1 MEAVAELTRGPFR
14 ETAIP
19 GVVVFAPQPVIDE
32 RGWFSRTLD
41 LAWLEEAG
49 LETRFVHHNQSR
61 SRRGV
66 VRGMHVRAGRGE
78 VKLVRCARG
87 AVVDYVVDVRPWSPA
102 FGRVERLVLDDDSL
116 QLLYLPP
123 FVAHGFQVVSD
134 VADVCYLHSQP
145 YEAGAELAIA
155 WNDPAL
161 GIAWP
166 VVPAIVSDRDAA
178 APHLADVDVGEAFE
192 RGDASDGQ
200 GEIRSGIGTGT

>member
-1 MEAVAELTRGPFR
+1 MEAVAELTRGPVR

-19 GVVVFAPQPVIDE
+19 GVVVFAPRPITDE

-66 VRGMHVRAGRGE
+66 VRGLHVRAGHGE

-87 AVVDYVVDVRPWSPA
+87 AVVDHVVDVRPWSPV
-102 FGRVERLVLDDDSL
+102 FGRVERFVLDDDSL
-116 QLLYLPP
+116 QQLYLPP

-134 VADVCYLHSQP
+134 VADVCYLHSRP

-155 WNDPAL
+155 WDDPEL
-161 GIAWP
+161 GISWP
-166 VVPAIVSDRDAA
+166 VIPAIVSDRDAS
-178 APHLADVDVGEAFE
+178 APRLADINVGEAFE
-192 RGDASDGQ
+192 RGVPSDGQ
-200 GEIRSGIGTGT
+200 GQIRRGIGTGT

>member
-1 MEAVAELTRGPFR
+1 MEAVAELTRGPAR

-19 GVVVFAPQPVIDE
+19 GVVVFAPQPITDD

-66 VRGMHVRAGRGE
+66 VRGLHVRAGQGE

-87 AVVDYVVDVRPWSPA
+87 AIVDHVVDVRPWSPV
-102 FGRVERLVLDDDSL
+102 FGRVERFELDDDSL
-116 QLLYLPP
+116 EQLYLPP

-134 VADVCYLHSQP
+134 VADVCYLHSRP
-145 YEAGAELAIA
+145 YEAGAELALA
-155 WNDPAL
+155 WDDPAL
-161 GIAWP
+161 GISWP
-166 VVPAIVSDRDAA
+166 VVPAIVSDRDASAPRLADLDLGGAFVRA
-178 APHLADVDVGEAFE
+178 AP
-192 RGDASDGQ
+192 SDGQ
-200 GEIRSGIGTGT
+200 GEIRRGIGTGT